1 MDSNN
6 MMVILTVISVLV
18 AIINIVFTC
27 CFWKAEL
34 KEASKRFKE
43 THRPRIEVQ
52 IIFERKLYF
61 GLRFKNNGTYLAEEV
76 SVKFDQNFKDSLS
89 EQYKRSLIKEENNKC
104 RIGPGDYYDI
114 FFAKINE
121 KIKINTAKGKIFY
134 KNQNEVYQTDFS
146 INIANYMTIYSVDT
160 EMDLI
165 ISEFRNLNKSIIDI
179 KNEIDL
185 IGVGKSNDE
194 K

>member
-18 AIINIVFTC
+18 AIINIVFTS

-34 KEASKRFKE
+34 KEANKRFKE

-52 IIFERKLYF
+52 FIFEGKLYL

-76 SVKFDQNFKDSLS
+76 SVKFDQNFKESLS
-89 EQYKRSLIKEENNKC
+89 EEFKGNLIKEENNKC
-104 RIGPGDYYDI
+104 RIEPGDYYDT

-121 KIKINTAKGKIFY
+121 KSQINTAKGKIFY

-165 ISEFRNLNKSIIDI
+165 ISVFRNLNKSIVDI
-179 KNEIDL
+179 KKEIEL

>member
-1 MDSNN
+1 MDSDN

-18 AIINIVFTC
+18 AIINIVFTS

-34 KEASKRFKE
+34 KEANKRFKE

-52 IIFERKLYF
+52 FIFERKLYL

-76 SVKFDQNFKDSLS
+76 SVKFDQNFKESLS
-89 EQYKRSLIKEENNKC
+89 EVYKRNLIKEENNKC
-104 RIGPGDYYDI
+104 RIGQGDYYDI

-121 KIKINTAKGKIFY
+121 KSKINTAKGKIFY

-165 ISEFRNLNKSIIDI
+165 ISEFRNLNKSIVDI
-179 KNEIDL
+179 KNEIEL